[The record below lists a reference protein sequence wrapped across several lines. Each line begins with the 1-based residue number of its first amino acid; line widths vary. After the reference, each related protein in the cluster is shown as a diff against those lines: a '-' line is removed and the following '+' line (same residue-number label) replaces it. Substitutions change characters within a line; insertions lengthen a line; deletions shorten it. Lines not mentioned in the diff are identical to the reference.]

1 MTGTAEHVSL
11 EDRYPVPEGK
21 TGIMHTLCH
30 KGDVPL
36 MWNANERDDVE
47 FARKAFDDAK
57 KQGYVAYRSEGKDG
71 HRGEV
76 LRRFDPKAERIILV
90 KQHQGG

>member
-1 MTGTAEHVSL
+1 VTTTDHVSL
-11 EDRYPVPEGK
+11 EDRYPVPAGK
-21 TGIMHTLCH
+21 TGIMHTLFS

-36 MWNANERDDVE
+36 MWNAQDRDDVKVAE
-47 FARKAFDDAK
+47 KAFDDARAK
-57 KQGYVAYRSEGKDG
+57 GYVAYRSEGKDG

-76 LRRFDPKAERIILV
+76 LRKFDAKAERIILV